1 MLPSKGSCA
10 RDGESQTLTTGVCHK
25 GQDYLQSIM
34 LKRPKLPSGIQATVC
49 QDSVKGE
56 GHRMKDQ
63 FMDILPVGWLGVR
76 YQGDAANLNHQPPGS
91 NQPGI

>member
-1 MLPSKGSCA
+1 MLPSKGSCD

-25 GQDYLQSIM
+25 GQDYLQSAM

-49 QDSVKGE
+49 KDSVKGE

-63 FMDILPVGWLGVR
+63 FMDILPVGW
-76 YQGDAANLNHQPPGS
+76 
-91 NQPGI
+91 